1 MCMSVNTQKNMFL
14 WRTSKE
20 YCEFKSNWI
29 REFDLKNYCN
39 IIQMKTSKIYCNQFD
54 TSQLI
59 AIIMCKL
66 YWPQYIP
73 VVSTWLKT
81 NKFIDIGVFFK
92 KSLCLKHFILI
103 SNYYMLKVSKTL
115 SEPAKGA
122 STLILR
128 FFKIGINSMHGWIA
142 TTRHEVTRKRST
154 KRLKH
159 TVSLF
164 KKNHEPTVKRCLLIL
179 GFFSFRQFRL

>member
-59 AIIMCKL
+59 ANIMCKL